1 MSVVIRQA
9 KKLAKKAL
17 VPYWK
22 KSPIENLVLNF
33 AGNRRSRQRPQLSPV
48 SIEEILEKVTQGGIE
63 HFAIPSS
70 SGNFLRIGIPAN
82 NVDRLLIALKG
93 LGVQTSYPSQTG
105 PHLAKWALAADT
117 NDSLSVA
124 TLHSKSQGSRLNR
137 LLQTQSNPDAN
148 KLKKIGVFYVHG
160 VTSGAVSRADLM
172 NEPAIEFDVWSP
184 VKSHPGYLSSKLWNP
199 VAQEIQLSKIEWT
212 TAEFRGLSLKTTTDF
227 ANRSA
232 DFVNFP
238 IDAVYLWVDGGDAD
252 WQKRKAEHQP
262 KKEDSYGDQ
271 AAGVYRFRNSNELKY
286 AVRSLKQNAPWIR
299 KVWIVTDNQLPAW
312 LNEGHPDVEVVD
324 HRDFIPKEFRPTFS
338 SHVIASHLHR
348 IKGVA
353 EHFLYLNDDVFFSGR
368 SVPENWFT
376 PNGIALSQTGRAIL
390 PAKSSD
396 RSTLVKDSRRTTV
409 AALTEHKVSVSSL
422 GLGHGPMPWTKEIL
436 KQIWKEFPKEMTAT
450 SSSKFR
456 AASDM
461 VPDWLVS
468 QYGSHLQQAIRGEFH
483 DGLYVAM
490 HRRGNWRLINRLLFS
505 KVPAHY
511 VCLNDG
517 TTDVLKGYVTEEMLA
532 KRYRVLLESL
542 FPHPSALE
550 K

>member
-22 KSPIENLVLNF
+22 KSPVENLVLNI
-33 AGNRRSRQRPQLSPV
+33 ASARRTKQLPNLAPT
-48 SIEEILEKVTQGGIE
+48 SIEQILEKVTQSGLDY
-63 HFAIPSS
+63 FAIPSS
-70 SGNFLRIGIPAN
+70 SGNFLRIGIPAE
-82 NVDRLLIALKG
+82 NVERLLIALKG
-93 LGVQTSYPSQTG
+93 LGVEVSYPRQTG
-105 PHLAKWALAADT
+105 RNLAKWALNADT
-117 NDSLSVA
+117 NDSLSLA
-124 TLHSKSQGSRLNR
+124 KIHSKSQGSRFNR
-137 LLQTQSNPDAN
+137 ALKTELNPDVN
-148 KLKKIGVFYVHG
+148 KLKKVGVFYVHG
-160 VTSGAVSRADLM
+160 TSSSAVSRADLM
-172 NEPAIEFDVWSP
+172 NNQAIEFDVWSP
-184 VKSHPGYLSSKLWNP
+184 VKSHPDYLSSKLWNP
-199 VAQEIQLSKIEWT
+199 VAQEIQVSKIEWT
-212 TAEFRGLSLKTTTDF
+212 TADFRGLSLKTTTDF

-238 IDAVYLWVDGGDAD
+238 IDAVYLWVDGGDAA
-252 WQKRKAEHQP
+252 WQNRKAEHQP
-262 KKEDSYGDQ
+262 KKQDSYGDQ

-299 KVWIVTDNQLPAW
+299 KVWIVTDCQVPTW
-312 LNEGHPDVEVVD
+312 LKEGHPNVEVVD
-324 HRDFIPKEFRPTFS
+324 HRDFIPKESRPTFS

-409 AALTEHKVSVSSL
+409 AALTKHQIAVSSL

-436 KQIWKEFPKEMTAT
+436 KQIWKEFPKEMAST
-450 SSSKFR
+450 SASKFR

-468 QYGSHLQQAIRGEFH
+468 QYGSHLQKVIRGEFH

-490 HRRGNWRLINRLLFS
+490 HRRSNWRLINKLLFG
-505 KVPAHY
+505 KAPAHY